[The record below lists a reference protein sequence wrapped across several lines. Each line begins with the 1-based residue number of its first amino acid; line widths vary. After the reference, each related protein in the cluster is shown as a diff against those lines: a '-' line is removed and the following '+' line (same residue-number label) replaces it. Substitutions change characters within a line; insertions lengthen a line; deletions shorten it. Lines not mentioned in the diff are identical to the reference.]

1 LKNLFKKNLLKNIYP
16 LFLGIISAFSLPPY
30 NFFIINFI
38 TFPLLFIFILKKENK
53 VNYFASGWFFGFGY
67 FLASLYW
74 ISIALTFDDS
84 FKILIPI
91 SIVLIPS
98 FLGIFYGIAMYIFSF
113 FVKYKSISKILIFSI
128 ILGTL
133 EFIRGSVLT
142 GFPWNL
148 FVYSFSENLI
158 FIQIL
163 SIIGTYGLNTICIS
177 FFLLPSILIL
187 KKTKSD
193 IYGSLFFILI
203 GVFILIY
210 GTYKLKYD
218 DFIKI
223 DSNYVTKVIS
233 SKININRFYEPKN
246 EKEIIENLIKLSNP
260 DKNTSTLFIWPEGSL
275 TETNLKDIKKYKDL
289 FSKHFSDKHLIV
301 LGINDVIYEDENENS
316 KVYNSLVVFDG
327 SLNIKNLYYKNNL
340 VPFGEFLPLEKY
352 LKKLG
357 FRSITHGYQSFSK
370 GKERKVIK
378 LNNQNIEINFLPLIC
393 YEIIYSGKITK
404 YQKYDF
410 IVNIS
415 EDGWFGNSIGPYQ
428 HFSHSIFRS
437 IEEGKNI
444 IRSSNNGISAYIN
457 RKGQIIKKIESTQS
471 GFVEISS
478 YTRSEST
485 IFSTQGNKMFFYLLL
500 IYITFIFFI
509 NKKGEI

>member
-1 LKNLFKKNLLKNIYP
+1 MVC
-16 LFLGIISAFSLPPY
+16 S
-30 NFFIINFI
+30 
-38 TFPLLFIFILKKENK
+38 
-53 VNYFASGWFFGFGY
+53 
-67 FLASLYW
+67 
-74 ISIALTFDDS
+74 
-84 FKILIPI
+84 
-91 SIVLIPS
+91 
-98 FLGIFYGIAMYIFSF
+98 M
-113 FVKYKSISKILIFSI
+113 
-128 ILGTL
+128 
-133 EFIRGSVLT
+133 
-142 GFPWNL
+142 
-148 FVYSFSENLI
+148 
-158 FIQIL
+158 L
-163 SIIGTYGLNTICIS
+163 S
-177 FFLLPSILIL
+177 
-187 KKTKSD
+187 
-193 IYGSLFFILI
+193 
-203 GVFILIY
+203 
-210 GTYKLKYD
+210 
-218 DFIKI
+218 
-223 DSNYVTKVIS
+223 TKVIS

-246 EKEIIENLIKLSNP
+246 EKAIIENLIKLSNP
-260 DKNTSTLFIWPEGSL
+260 DKNISTLFIWPEGTL

-289 FSKHFSDKHLIV
+289 FSKYFSDKHLIV
-301 LGINDVIYEDENENS
+301 LGINDVIYEDENENA

-357 FRSITHGYQSFSK
+357 LRSITHGYQSFSK
-370 GKERKVIK
+370 GKERKIIK
-378 LNNQNIEINFLPLIC
+378 LNNQNIEINILPLIC
-393 YEIIYSGKITK
+393 YEIIYSGKITTN
-404 YQKYDF
+404 QKYDF

-471 GFVEISS
+471 GFIEISS

-500 IYITFIFFI
+500 IYISFIFFI